1 MLGVLPFKSKRLGW
15 SLNSDRLCNLI
26 KIGTAAEINISF
38 LIIKFAIINKI
49 YLLSRIKMFNLYEFE
64 KRVRQEADTLN
75 QTLRDEKIHE
85 TQRSNLLIII
95 LTIYRKK

>member
-1 MLGVLPFKSKRLGW
+1 MLGVLPFKSKRVGW

>member
-1 MLGVLPFKSKRLGW
+1 
-15 SLNSDRLCNLI
+15 
-26 KIGTAAEINISF
+26 
-38 LIIKFAIINKI
+38 
-49 YLLSRIKMFNLYEFE
+49 MFNLYEFE

-85 TQRSNLLIII
+85 TQRRNPLFTI